1 MTSNVERELFKKKA
15 LYSTDALLQDVLDAI
30 MEVDGEKQKDNEDDI
45 IYYFSNKM
53 STINIPDI
61 PPLDLNFMISYDKNF
76 GFIFN
81 LKSITSIEDKGKIL

>member
-1 MTSNVERELFKKKA
+1 
-15 LYSTDALLQDVLDAI
+15 

>member
-15 LYSTDALLQDVLDAI
+15 VYSTDALLQDVLDAI

-45 IYYFSNKM
+45 IYYFSNKL

-76 GFIFN
+76 GFRYN
-81 LKSITSIEDKGKIL
+81 LESITSIEDKGKIL

>member
-1 MTSNVERELFKKKA
+1 M
-15 LYSTDALLQDVLDAI
+15 YGTDALLQDVLDAI
-30 MEVDGEKQKDNEDDI
+30 MEVENEKLKDNEEDI

-53 STINIPDI
+53 STINITDI

-76 GFIFN
+76 GFRYN